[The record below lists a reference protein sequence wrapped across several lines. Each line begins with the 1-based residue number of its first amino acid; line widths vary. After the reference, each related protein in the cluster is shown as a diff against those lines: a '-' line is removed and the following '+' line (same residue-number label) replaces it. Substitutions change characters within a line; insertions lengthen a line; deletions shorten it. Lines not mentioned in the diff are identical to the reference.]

1 MKWLRGGWNRAD
13 WADPQRTT
21 ARQQQAQQPQQRQ
34 QQLQQPQQQPQQR
47 HGAVD
52 GTRRYTAG
60 HDQAAPSAPT
70 AQSPRASLLTPQA
83 CDVDVSASSFRLLLI
98 GGGTSG
104 LLTVLCAAVLAYDG
118 HSVGMWIWQ
127 LVFGIVFVWFVV
139 SARGMLNSRGFLLD
153 HSGLYVRTR
162 GEVFGVPWQ
171 EIAAVG
177 VGTLPWVENRR
188 PVHPERR
195 VALEFYPTDRGFAER
210 HPDWERW
217 RVVEPPS
224 VSGTPGERYR
234 FHLPPFSR
242 LPKQLERAVR
252 AIAPRKWIG
261 QYRRHLPPPPPQEED

>member
-13 WADPQRTT
+13 WVEPQRTT
-21 ARQQQAQQPQQRQ
+21 TPQQQRQ
-34 QQLQQPQQQPQQR
+34 
-47 HGAVD
+47 GAAE

-60 HDQAAPSAPT
+60 HDQSPPAPAAQP
-70 AQSPRASLLTPQA
+70 PRASLLSPQA
-83 CDVDVSASSFRLLLI
+83 CDVDVSSSSFRLLLV

-104 LLTVLCAAVLAYDG
+104 LLTVLCAAALAFDG
-118 HSVGMWIWQ
+118 HSAGVWIWQ
-127 LVFGIVFVWFVV
+127 LVFGIVFVWFVI

-171 EIAAVG
+171 EISAVG
-177 VGTLPWVENRR
+177 VGALPWVENRR

-195 VALEFYPTDRGFAER
+195 VALEFYPTDPGFAER

-242 LPKQLERAVR
+242 VPKQLERAVR
-252 AIAPRKWIG
+252 GIAPRTWIG
-261 QYRRHLPPPPPQEED
+261 QYRRHLPPPPPQEE